1 MDRQSEQRLIHELKG
16 HCRDK
21 TLIIVTHR
29 MDLLAL
35 VDRIIILQAGK
46 VVADGATQ
54 TVLEQLS
61 LANGAKS

>member
-1 MDRQSEQRLIHELKG
+1 LIHELKG

>member
-1 MDRQSEQRLIHELKG
+1 
-16 HCRDK
+16 
-21 TLIIVTHR
+21 

-54 TVLEQLS
+54 AVLEQLS